1 VVSEDETEPDAQGK
15 TIQQEK
21 TKYFLTLDVSGTV
34 VRDVRMQRSG
44 EGTIKLNDKRQADA
58 IHHQNILI
66 AAWHLGYKANKTW
79 AEQQCIALAACTVV
93 SYDSGFKKV
102 LGKTQVHIWLKD
114 IKERIHTAGI
124 IDDMIN
130 IKHKGSKSYTDQIE
144 QYFPTYLY
152 ELYHYSTNIFGDSA
166 MFDEIAPAMSEKST
180 AEEGWEVLDLKWYH
194 MKRWFNEK
202 GGKEK
207 YIIKKSC
214 LSDEQKQ
221 V

>member
-1 VVSEDETEPDAQGK
+1 MVA
-15 TIQQEK
+15 
-21 TKYFLTLDVSGTV
+21 
-34 VRDVRMQRSG
+34 RDVRMQRSS
-44 EGTIKLNDKRQADA
+44 EEMIKLNDKRQADA
-58 IHHQNILI
+58 IHYQNLLI
-66 AAWHLGYKANKTW
+66 AACQLGYNENKTW
-79 AEQQCIALAACTVV
+79 AECQCIALATCAVI
-93 SYDSGFKKV
+93 SYYSGFKKV

-194 MKRWFNEK
+194 MKRWFNKK

-207 YIIKKSC
+207 SC
-214 LSDEQKQ
+214 IEKPYLNDEQKQ
-221 V
+221 VQLTYTQQMLTLLQSGAYMVYLDEKWFYVYSH